1 MFKKLKQ
8 RLEDSVDAATSAVT
22 SASGGRINL
31 QKSPESQPKVKLAGG
46 AVRLESS
53 TSNENVY
60 KLQLH
65 RRRGGGLGL
74 LSCCHSFNVNV
85 SFTDLVFLETA

>member
-31 QKSPESQPKVKLAGG
+31 QKSPESQPKVKLWPA
-46 AVRLESS
+46 APRC
-53 TSNENVY
+53 ENVY
-60 KLQLH
+60 
-65 RRRGGGLGL
+65 
-74 LSCCHSFNVNV
+74 N
-85 SFTDLVFLETA
+85 T

>member
-31 QKSPESQPKVKLAGG
+31 QKSPESQPKVKRWPASR
-46 AVRLESS
+46 AVLSRVFTPEA
-53 TSNENVY
+53 
-60 KLQLH
+60 
-65 RRRGGGLGL
+65 RGGGGGAP
-74 LSCCHSFNVNV
+74 CHSFNH
-85 SFTDLVFLETA
+85 LQI